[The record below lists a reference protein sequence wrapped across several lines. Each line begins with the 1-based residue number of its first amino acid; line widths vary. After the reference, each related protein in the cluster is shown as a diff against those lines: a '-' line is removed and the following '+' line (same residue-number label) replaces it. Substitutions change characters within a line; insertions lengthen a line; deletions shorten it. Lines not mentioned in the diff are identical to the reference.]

1 MPPLA
6 YVAAN
11 AEGVLEGAANCK
23 DTRKEEKKMCYM
35 FISLNMLKLQII
47 VKGAQLYDCKNNF
60 KKICRYRMKNTHLI
74 HLSEK
79 GFTELSAEKVVKI
92 N

>member
-23 DTRKEEKKMCYM
+23 DTKKEEKKVLFVYKFEYVKTC
-35 FISLNMLKLQII
+35 KLLRRELCCMI
-47 VKGAQLYDCKNNF
+47 VKINW
-60 KKICRYRMKNTHLI
+60 KKSADTGWKTHI
-74 HLSEK
+74 WYIYQEK
-79 GFTELSAEKVVKI
+79 GFTELSSEKVVKM

>member
-23 DTRKEEKKMCYM
+23 DTRKEEKNVLYVYKFEYVKTANYCEG
-35 FISLNMLKLQII
+35 SL
-47 VKGAQLYDCKNNF
+47 
-60 KKICRYRMKNTHLI
+60 
-74 HLSEK
+74 
-79 GFTELSAEKVVKI
+79 VV
-92 N
+92 

>member
-23 DTRKEEKKMCYM
+23 DTRKEEKKC
-35 FISLNMLKLQII
+35 
-47 VKGAQLYDCKNNF
+47 V
-60 KKICRYRMKNTHLI
+60 ICL
-74 HLSEK
+74 
-79 GFTELSAEKVVKI
+79 
-92 N
+92 